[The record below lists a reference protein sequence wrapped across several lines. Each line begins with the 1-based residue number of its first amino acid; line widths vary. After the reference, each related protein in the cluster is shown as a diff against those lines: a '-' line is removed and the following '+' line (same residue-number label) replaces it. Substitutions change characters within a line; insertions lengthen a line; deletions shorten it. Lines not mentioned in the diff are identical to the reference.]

1 MSLQVEGDGRA
12 QVDLTFIDVK
22 YSVQVNKEMKPI
34 LHGVSGAVNSGQML
48 CVLGPSG
55 SGKTSLIHIIASKI
69 TNSKGKEISGAVKCN
84 QMQLTSSQFTRISG
98 LVTQEDCFNAALTV
112 KETLYFAAKLR
123 LTSQQS
129 ERIDKVVA
137 MLQLEKC
144 LATYVGDDANPYLKG
159 ISGGEKRR
167 LAIAVEILDP
177 DISLLVLDEPT
188 SGLDAA
194 SALNISN
201 LLRTLADMGIGVVA
215 TIHQPRSTIV
225 QQFEN
230 LMVLAEGRRV
240 FYGPVG
246 TYLPYLQGDLKCEVP
261 MHENPYDF
269 LLDVLNPLVRAMSA
283 VPMKV
288 LPEGDDDVEKIL
300 GQIFDK
306 SSLCQRMKVALSDPG
321 TADGSQ
327 LLKGRK
333 GRVGWCQKF
342 FTILHLTVLVK
353 MRDPMVMMTQMTS
366 ALMFG
371 VIFGTLYWQTYD
383 KAKDFAILDTQ
394 MALMMTTLMAIWMP
408 FDVTL
413 TFPKERQIFL
423 RERKAGNYTTSAF
436 YFARISADMPM
447 HILAAATMAAIVWPM
462 AGLQMGFG
470 TWILV
475 NVMAILVGASIMQ
488 MVGAVSKTFEEANI
502 LIMLIMMMSMV
513 MSTTFLREVP
523 SFLVWMREISIM
535 GLVGDLAA
543 YLEFRDMDPK
553 HGVTEQV
560 LADFAIRIRDDDDM
574 YKAFAIVA
582 AIYVICRLVTFL
594 AVKFM
599 HTGRSYSENWAD

>member
-1 MSLQVEGDGRA
+1 V
-12 QVDLTFIDVK
+12 
-22 YSVQVNKEMKPI
+22 
-34 LHGVSGAVNSGQML
+34 
-48 CVLGPSG
+48 
-55 SGKTSLIHIIASKI
+55 
-69 TNSKGKEISGAVKCN
+69 
-84 QMQLTSSQFTRISG
+84 
-98 LVTQEDCFNAALTV
+98 FNAALTV
-112 KETLYFAAKLR
+112 KETLQFAAKLR

-144 LATYVGDDANPYLKG
+144 LGTYVGDDANPYLKG

-167 LAIAVEILDP
+167 LAIALEILDP

-194 SALNISN
+194 AALNISN
-201 LLRTLADMGIGVVA
+201 LLRTLADMGIGVAA
-215 TIHQPRSTIV
+215 TIHQPRTTIV
-225 QQFEN
+225 SKFEN

-240 FYGPVG
+240 FSGPVD
-246 TYLPYLQGDLKCEVP
+246 TYLPYLQEHLQSEVP

-269 LLDVLNPLVRAMSA
+269 FLDVLNPLVRAMSS
-283 VPMKV
+283 VQVKV
-288 LPEGDDDVEKIL
+288 LPEGQEDVPTFL

-306 SSLCQRMKVALSDPG
+306 SSLCQRMDNASNG
-321 TADGSQ
+321 QSSGATESSQ

-333 GRVGWCQKF
+333 APVSWFQQF

-383 KAKDFAILDTQ
+383 KANNFAILDTQ
-394 MALMMTTLMAIWMP
+394 MALMMTTLMAIWLP

-413 TFPKERQIFL
+413 TFPKERRIFL

-436 YFARISADMPM
+436 YFARIAADMPM
-447 HILAAATMAAIVWPM
+447 HILAAATMAMIVWPM
-462 AGLQMGFG
+462 AGLQVGFG
-470 TWILV
+470 TWLLI

-488 MVGAVSKTFEEANI
+488 TVGAISKTFEEANI
-502 LIMLIMMMSMV
+502 LMMVVMMMSMV
-513 MSTTFLREVP
+513 MSSTFLREVP
-523 SFLVWMREISIM
+523 SWLEWMREISIM

-543 YLEFRDMDPK
+543 YLEFRDLDSK
-553 HGVTEQV
+553 YGVSEQV
-560 LADFAIRIRDDDDM
+560 LADFAVRIRDDDDM
-574 YKAFAIVA
+574 YQALAIVF
-582 AIYVICRLVTFL
+582 AIYVICRLVTFF

-599 HTGRSYSENWAD
+599 HTGRSFAENWAD